1 MRPIRFV
8 GPGILLTGL
17 VALAWAVARGE
28 ASVYLIF
35 VVPAVVGTGPFAF
48 LGILLVFLGFFLTFF
63 LWTTGAP
70 PSSIGRPAIESP
82 EAEAIAPQE
91 TTKARR
97 WGGVVFLGPI
107 PLVFGSDPQMTR
119 MMLILGVI
127 LFFALLLLT
136 VALLLS

>member
-1 MRPIRFV
+1 MRPIRFL

-17 VALAWAVARGE
+17 VALASAVARGE

-35 VVPAVVGTGPFAF
+35 VVPAVVGTGPLAF

-63 LWTTGAP
+63 FWTAGTR
-70 PSSIGRPAIESP
+70 PSEIEARGIPAIPP
-82 EAEAIAPQE
+82 EEP
-91 TTKARR
+91 TKPRR
-97 WGGVVFLGPI
+97 WGGVAFLGPI

-119 MMLILGVI
+119 MMLILGAI

>member
-1 MRPIRFV
+1 VRPIRFL

-35 VVPAVVGTGPFAF
+35 VVPAVVGTGPLAF

-63 LWTTGAP
+63 FWTAGAR
-70 PSSIGRPAIESP
+70 PSGIEPREIPAIP
-82 EAEAIAPQE
+82 PQE
-91 TTKARR
+91 PTKTRR

-119 MMLILGVI
+119 MMLILGAI

-136 VALLLS
+136 VALLRS